1 MSVRYACMFRR
12 SSMTVAN
19 GSWCQTLGEG
29 SLHGQAWRA
38 TVCLETWGEY
48 PGLRLVKRLVKED
61 FPSYIVV

>member
-1 MSVRYACMFRR
+1 
-12 SSMTVAN
+12 MTVAN